1 MEPANAF
8 IGYKQPP
15 SPPEVAAALGSSAV
29 LWNDL
34 VDSMAGKLGVTTQQW
49 NGAYPHKYG
58 WSLILQLKK
67 RRILY
72 LVPCH
77 NCFRVAFI
85 LSDKAV
91 AATHAIK
98 LPQKVVQAL
107 AQAPHYP
114 EGTGLR
120 LTVNKATD
128 LPPIRKLAEIKL
140 AN

>member
-15 SPPEVAAALGSSAV
+15 SPQEVAAALGPAAV
-29 LWNDL
+29 LWNEL
-34 VDSMAGKLGVTTQQW
+34 VASIAETLGVTTQQW
-49 NGAYPHKYG
+49 NGVYPHKYG
-58 WSLILQLKK
+58 WSLILQMKK

-72 LVPCH
+72 LVPCKG
-77 NCFRVAFI
+77 CFRAAFI

-91 AATHAIK
+91 AAANATK
-98 LPQKVVQAL
+98 LPKRVQEAL
-107 AQAPHYP
+107 AHAPHYP

-120 LTVNKATD
+120 LTVNKPAD
-128 LPPIRKLAEIKL
+128 LPAIHKLAEIKL